1 MYKESWCRKTSGT
14 SFPVGFITRHWS
26 HIQVRFCDYFSDMQA
41 IDLHTSLNNVNRQ
54 LVLSISKRFLNFN
67 QYNKNHDLALL
78 LLFLPQMKS
87 SLSAII
93 GDRYGAITVQL
104 LKKIIVITHT
114 SVFFFCLI
122 LEQHCFF
129 HPPFKSSLS
138 EHLLLG
144 PGPIMFVTGTNTK

>member
-104 LKKIIVITHT
+104 LKKIILHT
-114 SVFFFCLI
+114 QVFSSFVSFQSNIVSFIHPLNLLCLSTFCLD
-122 LEQHCFF
+122 LAQ
-129 HPPFKSSLS
+129 
-138 EHLLLG
+138 
-144 PGPIMFVTGTNTK
+144 